1 MEKYFLYVLLTR
13 TNTAISK
20 LIQLVRKDTYTH
32 AVLALDKNLD
42 TMYSFGRK
50 RTYNPFLGRFR
61 RERLNE
67 GVYKYHKVLPG
78 LIIELEVTKKQ
89 YETALE
95 LLNEFIKN
103 SSSFKYS
110 YKGLINSFLKREV
123 CYQNRFLCSEFVYYI
138 LHESGIADFNIS
150 RNLVSP
156 QNLLNLDG
164 KVIFKGNLKELLN
177 KPQKAKKR

>member
-1 MEKYFLYVLLTR
+1 MKKYYLYVVLTR

-32 AVLALDKNLD
+32 AVLALDKNLE

-67 GVYKYHKVLPG
+67 GVYKYHRVLPG

-89 YETALE
+89 YESVLE

-103 SSSFKYS
+103 SNSYKYN
-110 YKGLINSFLKREV
+110 YKGLINSILKREV
-123 CYQNRFLCSEFVYYI
+123 CYRNRFLCSEFVYY
-138 LHESGIADFNIS
+138 LLYESGIADFNIS

-156 QNLLNLDG
+156 QSLLKLDG
-164 KVIFKGNLKELLN
+164 KVIFEGNLKELLN
-177 KPQKAKKR
+177 RPQKAK